1 MSAHAANSRLAASFS
16 VQTHTSARSP
26 LVETGDAAENSGFS
40 GKRDGSAI
48 GPRDPLASAP
58 CSGGRTSAPPCS
70 ATTANSAKSLS
81 PSSAASASDYT
92 VSKNGHA
99 GAVSA
104 HHGSASSDSNAIT
117 SSKSK
122 DANSSECSSGGV
134 SVFAS
139 ARSHNLSSL
148 GERSSPASVRRSD
161 GGRESRMDTA
171 NFRLR
176 LRKGGGEG
184 VTKKGPLVAKHP
196 STSTVSN
203 PTSSSAA
210 KEVRSPVGPGPPPLG
225 SHRRRP
231 VSPDPRGHARTRA
244 TATASRDSP
253 RSSPRTSPR
262 SSPKSSPVR
271 QLHRERS
278 MSPGARR
285 YVGRGSMG
293 VSSRT
298 HSSRVTPTPP
308 SPPSKR
314 ATPPTSPRV
323 RRQRSP
329 SSGGAGRR
337 NPSPGAAKLADA
349 ANAASAAKSARA
361 RRSGSPGAARAPSR
375 PPSPNTPG
383 AVGGTASS
391 GAVASRRPPSPTTTS
406 ANAAASAT
414 GGARPPSP
422 GARRPPSPRGT
433 SPRGRGA
440 SPGSRG
446 PPISEETLRARV
458 RRALR
463 ARLYLLH
470 QPGPNS
476 FTVGGDSPTHKYKVI
491 IGPQTCSCGHGPYCV
506 HVLFVMVRVLQVAEA
521 DPVLLAGSLKDFE
534 IEQLMRA
541 YEERLKK
548 AVRSREQRQGGGAG
562 GSGTQSPGGQGG
574 RSSPSTPTGTPSPH
588 LDSAASDEES
598 QCPIC
603 LMCMVEGE
611 SLVMC
616 ESGCRNLL
624 HHHCMAVWAADRNA
638 QGHPLLCPLCR
649 APWPLKHHPRLTP
662 TPGSTPV
669 TRPHLSTSP
678 PVGRTPPLAPDYAY
692 PLMSASFSGVCSSG
706 RQSPLGSGL
715 MSRSL
720 SSAYPHTH
728 SPYADSAYSSP
739 AGGSGSG
746 VLGSAYPP
754 TVRGEVSAA
763 IAAST
768 SEEAVPLPRS
778 EPIPAEHESTA
789 ASWVQVFGKELVACL
804 FSRDWAVRETGLRRL
819 AHEVVKVLHWDRLVT
834 GEDKRRQV
842 IHCCANILAQV
853 ANDPVYKVY
862 LACLRCVRVL
872 LSHLSPSA
880 GSEVTSLQEL
890 FRPLVHTLLLKC
902 ADGNR
907 RTSQISVDSILELCR
922 GQEGELALGTQVQ
935 GTTPGLGGISYVLSC
950 ILDDSPPSEAPWQ
963 WLLGRLC
970 VLDRLVDEFPSEFQ
984 LQYLPLQSSESGYK
998 LQHYDRLMT
1007 VVEFAFKALGSSHAT
1022 VSKLARRV
1030 YICGARFA
1038 AAEPAVF
1045 HQVCDMLAKLDVSLQ
1060 MRLKRRLRSMQGQHS
1075 DRKASLARLEGK
1087 LSIGSWDLGDTAGPR
1102 LVRSVSHSPSR
1113 MLSALRSSSQSPARQ
1128 SFMSSSKDA
1137 ERASKGPA
1145 GPTSS
1150 PPRPTHLP
1158 LDCFESKFKEKQ
1170 AKLRLY
1176 HKTRPKHDIPFVVQN
1191 VLVSP
1196 VQQQRL
1202 QRWSPVKMGG
1212 SLHKS
1217 GLSQSHG
1224 DALDVSPQTPVSS
1237 VAPPQFSFRDVVSTP
1252 ATPTAPHCT
1261 PVRETAPSVNQSET
1275 NGLHGGDPWAA
1286 QEAPL
1291 PVIPGLDLLPA
1302 HLDDALH
1309 PYEQNVEGGQYEEGR
1324 DWVRGPLL
1332 GTGAFSSC
1340 YQARDVRTGTLMAVK
1355 QVSFCRNSEEEQ
1367 ERVEASV
1374 EEEILIMSRLR
1385 HTNIVRLLGAS
1396 RHSTSFS
1403 VFTEWMAG
1411 GSVATMLDKYGTFS
1425 EHVILKYT
1433 KQVLAGLA
1441 YLHDNKILHRDLK
1454 GANLLVD
1461 STGQW
1466 LRIGDFGTAAR
1477 MASKS
1482 TVTGEFQGQLL
1493 GTIAF
1498 MAPEVLRGEDY
1509 GRSCDVWS
1517 VGCCVIEMATTK
1529 PPWGAD
1535 YVSNQLKLMYKIATS
1550 NGPPTVPETL
1560 SAPTRDLAL
1569 RCLEIKSENRPPAK
1583 ELLQHPCFKTQPP

>member
-1 MSAHAANSRLAASFS
+1 M
-16 VQTHTSARSP
+16 
-26 LVETGDAAENSGFS
+26 
-40 GKRDGSAI
+40 
-48 GPRDPLASAP
+48 
-58 CSGGRTSAPPCS
+58 
-70 ATTANSAKSLS
+70 
-81 PSSAASASDYT
+81 
-92 VSKNGHA
+92 
-99 GAVSA
+99 
-104 HHGSASSDSNAIT
+104 
-117 SSKSK
+117 
-122 DANSSECSSGGV
+122 
-134 SVFAS
+134 
-139 ARSHNLSSL
+139 
-148 GERSSPASVRRSD
+148 
-161 GGRESRMDTA
+161 
-171 NFRLR
+171 
-176 LRKGGGEG
+176 
-184 VTKKGPLVAKHP
+184 
-196 STSTVSN
+196 
-203 PTSSSAA
+203 
-210 KEVRSPVGPGPPPLG
+210 
-225 SHRRRP
+225 
-231 VSPDPRGHARTRA
+231 
-244 TATASRDSP
+244 
-253 RSSPRTSPR
+253 
-262 SSPKSSPVR
+262 
-271 QLHRERS
+271 
-278 MSPGARR
+278 
-285 YVGRGSMG
+285 
-293 VSSRT
+293 
-298 HSSRVTPTPP
+298 
-308 SPPSKR
+308 
-314 ATPPTSPRV
+314 
-323 RRQRSP
+323 
-329 SSGGAGRR
+329 
-337 NPSPGAAKLADA
+337 
-349 ANAASAAKSARA
+349 
-361 RRSGSPGAARAPSR
+361 
-375 PPSPNTPG
+375 
-383 AVGGTASS
+383 
-391 GAVASRRPPSPTTTS
+391 
-406 ANAAASAT
+406 
-414 GGARPPSP
+414 
-422 GARRPPSPRGT
+422 
-433 SPRGRGA
+433 
-440 SPGSRG
+440 
-446 PPISEETLRARV
+446 

-470 QPGPNS
+470 QTGPNS

-521 DPVLLAGSLKDFE
+521 DPVLMAGALKDFE
-534 IEQLMRA
+534 IEQLMGA

-548 AVRSREQRQGGGAG
+548 AVRAREQRQSG
-562 GSGTQSPGGQGG
+562 GSGVVGEQPAGGKGV
-574 RSSPSTPTGTPSPH
+574 RSSPSTPTGPPSSHP
-588 LDSAASDEES
+588 DSASSDDDS

-616 ESGCRNLL
+616 EAGCRNLL

-638 QGHPLLCPLCR
+638 QGQPLLCPLCR

-662 TPGSTPV
+662 TPGSTSV
-669 TRPHLSTSP
+669 HSTSP
-678 PVGRTPPLAPDYAY
+678 SAAWSQPLAPDYAY

-706 RQSPLGSGL
+706 RQSPTGSAL

-720 SSAYPHTH
+720 SGYPYTQ
-728 SPYADSAYSSP
+728 SPYTDSAYSSP
-739 AGGSGSG
+739 AGGS
-746 VLGSAYPP
+746 LYPP

-763 IAAST
+763 IVVSA
-768 SEEAVPLPRS
+768 SEEPVPLPRS

-789 ASWVQVFGKELVACL
+789 AGWVHVFGKELVSCL

-834 GEDKRRQV
+834 AEEKRRQV

-862 LACLRCVRVL
+862 LACLRCLRVL
-872 LSHLSPSA
+872 LSHLSPSS
-880 GSEVTSLQEL
+880 GSQVTALQEL

-922 GQEGELALGTQVQ
+922 GQDGELALATQVSAS
-935 GTTPGLGGISYVLSC
+935 TPGLGGISFILSC
-950 ILDDSPPSEAPWQ
+950 ILEDTPPSEAPWQ

-984 LQYLPLQSSESGYK
+984 LQYVPLQPAESGYK
-998 LQHYDRLMT
+998 LQNYDRLMT

-1075 DRKASLARLEGK
+1075 DRKATLARLEGK
-1087 LSIGSWDLGDTAGPR
+1087 LSLGTWDLGDTAGPR

-1128 SFMSSSKDA
+1128 PVISATLKKDVERTNKSS
-1137 ERASKGPA
+1137 A

-1158 LDCFESKFKEKQ
+1158 LDCFEAKFKEKQ

-1176 HKTRPKHDIPFVVQN
+1176 HKTRPKNDVPFIVQN
-1191 VLVSP
+1191 LLVSP
-1196 VQQQRL
+1196 IQRH
-1202 QRWSPVKMGG
+1202 QRWSPIKIGG
-1212 SLHKS
+1212 VLSKG
-1217 GLSQSHG
+1217 GLSQSHS
-1224 DALDVSPQTPVSS
+1224 DALDVSPQTPLGS
-1237 VAPPQFSFRDVVSTP
+1237 VAPPQFSFKDVVSTP
-1252 ATPTAPHCT
+1252 ATPTVPHCT
-1261 PVRETAPSVNQSET
+1261 PVQESPPSLFQSE
-1275 NGLHGGDPWAA
+1275 GSAQESKDPWTVH
-1286 QEAPL
+1286 EAPL
-1291 PVIPGLDLLPA
+1291 PIIPGLDLLPA
-1302 HLDDALH
+1302 HLDESLH

-1340 YQARDVRTGTLMAVK
+1340 YQARDVQTGTLMAVK
-1355 QVSFCRNSEEEQ
+1355 QVSFCRNNEEEQ

-1385 HTNIVRLLGAS
+1385 HSNIVRLLGAS

-1535 YVSNQLKLMYKIATS
+1535 HVSNQLKLMYKIATS
-1550 NGPPTVPETL
+1550 NGPPTVPETI
-1560 SAPTRDLAL
+1560 SASTRDLAL

-1583 ELLQHPCFKTQPP
+1583 ELIQHPCFKTQPP